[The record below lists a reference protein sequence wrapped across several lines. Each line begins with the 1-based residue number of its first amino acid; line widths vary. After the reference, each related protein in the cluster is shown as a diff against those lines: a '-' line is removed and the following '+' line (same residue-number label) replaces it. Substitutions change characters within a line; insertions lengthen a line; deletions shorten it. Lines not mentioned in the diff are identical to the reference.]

1 MTINIKS
8 ILEHSPGTSLVVQC
22 LRLCAFTAGSADLI
36 TGQEIKTSHAIV
48 AWPTLQPNQLKKKKT
63 RKHPP

>member
-8 ILEHSPGTSLVVQC
+8 ILEHSPGISLAVQC
-22 LRLCAFTAGSADLI
+22 LRLCASTAGSADLI
-36 TGQEIKTSHAIV
+36 TGQEIKISHAMV
-48 AWPTLQPNQLKKKKT
+48 AWPRIPNQIKETT

>member
-22 LRLCAFTAGSADLI
+22 LRPCAFTAGSADLI

-48 AWPTLQPNQLKKKKT
+48 AWPRVSNQTKLKKT
-63 RKHPP
+63 RKHPL